1 MSHSNR
7 AFIWLA
13 VLTASAAVAAP
24 PANGTAPFASKEG
37 RFSIAFP
44 SKPETSVA
52 KLKTVGGDV
61 DVHRFSVAGK
71 NNEISYLVQYNDL
84 PPEVLR
90 DGSDKILDTCTESG
104 VAGIHGKQVGEPL
117 HSTLDGNPG
126 RAVQIEGAGFKVEY
140 RIYLVKNRLYQLIV
154 FGDGSKGLA
163 DRAEPFLSSFKL
175 LKE

>member
-1 MSHSNR
+1 MSRSHR
-7 AFIWLA
+7 AFIWLV
-13 VLTASAAVAAP
+13 VLSASAALAAP
-24 PANGTAPFASKEG
+24 PASGTAPFVSKEG
-37 RFSIAFP
+37 RFAIAFP
-44 SKPETSVA
+44 AKPETSVA

-61 DVHRFSVAGK
+61 DVHRFSVNGK
-71 NNEISYLVQYNDL
+71 SNEISYLVQYNDL

-90 DGSDKILDTCTESG
+90 DGADKILDTCRDSG
-104 VAGIHGKQVGEPL
+104 VAGIHGKLTNPEVK
-117 HSTLDGNPG
+117 SSLDGNPG
-126 RAVQIEGAGFKVEY
+126 RALEVEGPGFKVVY

>member
-1 MSHSNR
+1 MRFPRNR
-7 AFIWLA
+7 RRRD
-13 VLTASAAVAAP
+13 P
-24 PANGTAPFASKEG
+24 
-37 RFSIAFP
+37 
-44 SKPETSVA
+44 A

-104 VAGIHGKQVGEPL
+104 VAGPSHGKQVGEPL
-117 HSTLDGNPG
+117 HSTLDGSPG

-163 DRAEPFLSSFKL
+163 DRALSRF
-175 LKE
+175 